1 MLFHRAIS
9 RFVISLNVQTNARW
23 KQAKNGKMKRTRK
36 KNVVSALT
44 YQQHTNPAN
53 YRMIKYIR
61 VRLFGA
67 RENLVENH
75 SHALQTVWNWT
86 QLGISY
92 HQFSYNVYNFYYYRS
107 TWILSF
113 AGFLCY
119 ECECEKNHWEKR
131 KKKRARQSIQRHK
144 RAQERHLKNSVFFRC
159 VCKIKE
165 WNEEW
170 KAMLGC
176 TNSKATEKGDT
187 QSNTW

>member
-1 MLFHRAIS
+1 MKASKKRQNEEKKEKKCGERAHIPTTHKSCQLPDDKIYSCTFIWRARKSCRKPFACITNGLELNSAWHR
-9 RFVISLNVQTNARW
+9 
-23 KQAKNGKMKRTRK
+23 
-36 KNVVSALT
+36 
-44 YQQHTNPAN
+44 
-53 YRMIKYIR
+53 
-61 VRLFGA
+61 
-67 RENLVENH
+67 
-75 SHALQTVWNWT
+75 
-86 QLGISY
+86 ISY

-113 AGFLCY
+113 AGFFVLRMWMR
-119 ECECEKNHWEKR
+119 EKSLRKA